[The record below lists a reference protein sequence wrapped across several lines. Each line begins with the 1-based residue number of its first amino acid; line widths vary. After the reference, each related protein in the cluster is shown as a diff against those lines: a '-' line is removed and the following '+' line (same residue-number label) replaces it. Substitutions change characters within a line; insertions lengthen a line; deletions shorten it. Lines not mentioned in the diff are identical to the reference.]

1 MSAVPHKHL
10 QRNMDLRIIINLLGF
25 KLDGSHLNILSNKTG
40 KKKNMDAE
48 GQNREC
54 DRLGLVWE
62 RGCGCVPKKF
72 NFFFVKI

>member
-1 MSAVPHKHL
+1 
-10 QRNMDLRIIINLLGF
+10 MDLRIIINLLGF

-54 DRLGLVWE
+54 DRFTPKGMEKKKQFFLGLFFY
-62 RGCGCVPKKF
+62 CI
-72 NFFFVKI
+72 NFVF